1 MQISEHTCF
10 GVIDIIASCITA
22 TKDRDI
28 VEQDLASNCS
38 HSDELDM
45 VWNWE
50 DRRLRREFT
59 VRNNNKSMSSILVM
73 DKKDV
78 LRMRFEFTRAYEELF
93 KYASCELQKTISV
106 KLYAMED
113 CNQRFLEYVRMRV
126 KKDPQP

>member
-1 MQISEHTCF
+1 M
-10 GVIDIIASCITA
+10 IDIIASCITA

-78 LRMRFEFTRAYEELF
+78 LRMRFEFTRAYEETF

-113 CNQRFLEYVRMRV
+113 CNQRFLEYVRMCV